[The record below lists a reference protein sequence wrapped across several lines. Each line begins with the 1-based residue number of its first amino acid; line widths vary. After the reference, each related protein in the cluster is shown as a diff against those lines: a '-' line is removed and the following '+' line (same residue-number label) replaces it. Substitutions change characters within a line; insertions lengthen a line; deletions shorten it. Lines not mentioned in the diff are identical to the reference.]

1 MPEFIQSFT
10 FLLTLLNPFLIVVYL
25 TEIMRKLNYDQFAVV
40 LLRAGTISSLV
51 FCLFSILG
59 DAIFSQVIQAQFAS
73 FQIFGGIVFLIIS
86 LQFIFQGN
94 AAISALRGDSGNVAG
109 AIAMPVFI
117 GPGTIS
123 ASVLAGKN
131 LKAPV
136 AIAAILLA
144 VSLSV
149 GIILLLKRLHDH
161 VQIRDSRLIEGYV
174 NIAGRVTALY
184 VGTIAIEMVMRG
196 LQTWTAKF

>member
-1 MPEFIQSFT
+1 MSDFIRSFT

-25 TEIMRKLNYDQFAVV
+25 TDVMRKLDYDHFAAV
-40 LLRAGTISSLV
+40 LLRAGIISSLV
-51 FCLFSILG
+51 FCLFGILG
-59 DAIFSQVIQAQFAS
+59 DAIFSQVVQAEFAS
-73 FQIFGGIVFLIIS
+73 FQIFGGVVFLIIS
-86 LQFIFQGN
+86 LQFIFKGN

-123 ASVLAGKN
+123 ASVLAGKH

-136 AIAAILLA
+136 AIAAIFLA
-144 VSLSV
+144 VGVSV

-161 VQIRDSRLIEGYV
+161 VQSRDSRLIEGYV

-184 VGTIAIEMVMRG
+184 VGTIAIEMLMRG
-196 LQTWTAKF
+196 LQVWTAKF